1 LREYGVGR
9 LFDRSLRLKEET
21 MKFDRLVSGLML
33 GLMCA
38 AGPAFAQSNVQPL
51 NTDGIAKAMG
61 KEGDLTGEMYRVSF
75 PRSDLNVK
83 VGNVVIKPALALMS
97 WAAFV
102 KSGTTAITYG
112 DLVLLDGEINPVISK
127 LEERGIELSALHN
140 HLLHE
145 DPRIMYIHFV
155 GRGNEVEMAKGI
167 REALALTKSPLVST
181 PASPEAKPELA
192 KEIERII
199 GYEGSMGGG
208 VFHITVPRNDI
219 HVHAMD
225 AAIPGSMGMNTP
237 LNFQFDGKNA
247 AINGDFMVLPA
258 ELNPVI
264 KVLRANGI
272 EVASVHNHM
281 LDDEPR
287 LIFMHF
293 WAYSDAVDLA
303 KGLKA
308 ALMRIGS

>member
-1 LREYGVGR
+1 
-9 LFDRSLRLKEET
+9 
-21 MKFDRLVSGLML
+21 MKPYKVVSGLVL
-33 GLMCA
+33 GLMLVA
-38 AGPAFAQSNVQPL
+38 SSAFAQSNVQRL

-61 KEGDLTGEMYRVSF
+61 KEGDLTGDMYRVSF
-75 PRSDLNVK
+75 PRSDLSVK

-102 KSGTTAITYG
+102 KSGSSAITYG
-112 DLVLLDGEINPVISK
+112 DLVVLDDEINPVIGK

-145 DPRIMYIHFV
+145 SPRIMYIHFV
-155 GRGNEVEMAKGI
+155 GSGNEVEMAKGI

-181 PASPEAKPELA
+181 PAGPETKPELA

-199 GYEGSMGGG
+199 GYEGVMGGG
-208 VFHITVPRNDI
+208 VFHITVPRNDV
-219 HVHAMD
+219 HVHAMG

-237 LNFQFDGKNA
+237 LNFQIDGKNA
-247 AINGDFMVLPA
+247 AINGDFMLRAA

-264 KVLRANGI
+264 KILRANGI

-287 LIFMHF
+287 MIFMHF
-293 WAYSDAVDLA
+293 WAYGDAVELA

-308 ALMRIGS
+308 ALLSVGG

>member
-1 LREYGVGR
+1 
-9 LFDRSLRLKEET
+9 
-21 MKFDRLVSGLML
+21 MKFDRLVSGLVL
-33 GLMCA
+33 GLMLV

-75 PRSDLNVK
+75 PRSDLTVK

-102 KSGTTAITYG
+102 KSGNTAITYG
-112 DLVLLDGEINPVISK
+112 DLVLLDDEINPVISK

-145 DPRIMYIHFV
+145 NPRIMYIHFV

-167 REALALTKSPLVST
+167 WEALALTKSPLVST
-181 PASPEAKPELA
+181 PASQEAKPELA

-199 GYEGSMGGG
+199 GYEGTMGGG
-208 VFHITVPRNDI
+208 VFHITVPRNDV

-247 AINGDFMVLPA
+247 AINGDFMLLPA

-287 LIFMHF
+287 MIYMHF
-293 WAYSDAVDLA
+293 WAYGDAVDLA

-308 ALMRIGS
+308 ALMRIGA

>member
-1 LREYGVGR
+1 
-9 LFDRSLRLKEET
+9 
-21 MKFDRLVSGLML
+21 MKFDRLMSGLIL
-33 GLMCA
+33 GLMFA
-38 AGPAFAQSNVQPL
+38 AGPAFAQSTVQPL

-75 PRSDLNVK
+75 PRSDLTVK

-112 DLVLLDGEINPVISK
+112 DLVLLDDEINPVISK
-127 LEERGIELSALHN
+127 LEERRIELSALHN

-208 VFHITVPRNDI
+208 VFHITVPRNDV

-247 AINGDFMVLPA
+247 AINGDFMLLPA

-264 KVLRANGI
+264 KILRANGI

-293 WAYSDAVDLA
+293 WAYGDAVDLA

-308 ALMRIGS
+308 ALMRIGG